1 MSTSRNRKRPRSR
14 RPDTVQKPSG
24 TFHPRVQKVGPEHFG
39 IVAVD
44 CAKARFKWML
54 TDFYGNVLV
63 PPTTTQHERAD
74 LDQAIALVRRA
85 AHDHDLKDLLVAI
98 ERTGRYHHTP
108 RRAFGD
114 AGFETRIVH
123 PFATSRLRQPA
134 DPGNKTDD
142 TDLAAIQRAAVNGF
156 ALVEQTLDEQ
166 WTTFRLLI
174 RHRRDLVEKAAALHA
189 QIREHLDAALPGFAA
204 CFANLWDSDCALHL
218 ARHFT
223 TPAAILSAGRDGL
236 RHSLDAARVRFQSPT
251 LDTVLAWAAQ
261 AAPPDLGAAAHHRF
275 ALTLD
280 DDRLQK
286 RREIQT
292 LERDSAAYLCRTPYV
307 LLLSFPGINV
317 VSAADFAAEMG
328 PIEHYAN
335 SRNITGRA
343 GLRPS
348 RYQSDEVDRAN
359 GPLVRCCNHKLRA
372 AIMRVADNLILCNH
386 HFNVLGHTWK
396 TQGKDPRHTRV
407 KVGMRFCRIAYQ
419 IVAGQ
424 QVFRHPCLQARHYV
438 LDKLMA
444 FHRDHDTGAAEQ
456 LLDLQ
461 AALAQVPQREHQ
473 AEAVPLHEE
482 LEKIQQGRRR
492 GPQVLGDI
500 LPIVLARLGV
510 GGVQS
515 TASGE
520 PDPS

>member
-1 MSTSRNRKRPRSR
+1 MSNSRTRRRPRSR
-14 RPDTVQKPSG
+14 RPDAVQKPRG

-44 CAKARFKWML
+44 CAKARSKWML
-54 TDFYGNVLV
+54 ADFYGSVLV
-63 PPTTTQHERAD
+63 PPTIVEHNRAA
-74 LDQAIALVRRA
+74 LDQAIEQVRQAMRE
-85 AHDHDLKDLLVAI
+85 HDLRDLIVAI
-98 ERTGRYHHTP
+98 ERTGRYHHTV
-108 RRAFGD
+108 RRAFAAAD
-114 AGFETRIVH
+114 FETRIVH

-142 TDLAAIQRAAVNGF
+142 TDLAAIHRAAVNGF
-156 ALVEQTLDEQ
+156 ALTEQTLDEH

-174 RHRRDLVEKAAALHA
+174 RHRRDLVEKAAALHT

-204 CFANLWDSDCALHL
+204 CFANLWDRDCALHI
-218 ARHFT
+218 ARHLA
-223 TPAAILSAGRDGL
+223 TPAAILSAGHAGL
-236 RHSLDAARVRFQSPT
+236 RHSLDAARVRFQGPT
-251 LDTVLAWAAQ
+251 LDTILAWAAQ
-261 AAPPDLGAAAHHRF
+261 AAPPDLGAAAHHRC
-275 ALTLD
+275 ALALD

-286 RREIQT
+286 RREIQAV
-292 LERDSAAYLCRTPYV
+292 ERDSAACLCRTPYV

-317 VSAADFAAEMG
+317 VSAADFAAEAG

-335 SRNITGRA
+335 PRNITGRA

-348 RYQSDEVDRAN
+348 RYQSDQVDRAN
-359 GPLVRCCNHKLRA
+359 GPLVRCCNRKLRA
-372 AIMRVADNLILCNH
+372 AILRVADNLIKCNH
-386 HFNVLGHTWK
+386 HFNALAHTWQEQK
-396 TQGKDPRHTRV
+396 KDPRHTRV

-419 IVAGQ
+419 IVAGR
-424 QVFRHPCLQARHYV
+424 QVFRHPCLQQRHYV
-438 LDKLMA
+438 IAKLMA
-444 FHRDHDTGAAEQ
+444 FQREHDTGAADA
-456 LLDLQ
+456 LRDIQ
-461 AALAQVPQREHQ
+461 AAIEQVPEREHR

-492 GPQVLGDI
+492 GPQLLGDI

-515 TASGE
+515 MASGE